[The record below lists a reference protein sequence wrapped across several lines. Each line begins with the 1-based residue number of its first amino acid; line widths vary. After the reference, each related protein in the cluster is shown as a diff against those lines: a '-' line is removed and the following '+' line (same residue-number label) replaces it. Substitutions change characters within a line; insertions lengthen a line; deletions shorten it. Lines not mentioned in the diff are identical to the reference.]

1 MRILIVL
8 FCILASPVVAHELW
22 IEPADYQ
29 VQSFENVVAGIKNG
43 EDFEGAQLAYL
54 PRDFEHFVILGAN
67 QGVGVVSRIGDRP
80 AIDQAAPASG
90 LNIIVYESKPA
101 TISYDSFE
109 KFKDFAIK
117 HGVDDIAKT
126 HFARGLSSGRF
137 AEVYTRYSKALVSVG
152 NARGADRHIGLEAE
166 LVALENP
173 YLLRGATDI
182 RVQLFFNGAPLP
194 ESQVEMY
201 SKASSGELRASV
213 HYTDADGIAILPI
226 VAGSEYMLNAV
237 IFRQPLERHIDP
249 NAVWETLW
257 ANLTFAVPN

>member
-1 MRILIVL
+1 M
-8 FCILASPVVAHELW
+8 
-22 IEPADYQ
+22 
-29 VQSFENVVAGIKNG
+29 
-43 EDFEGAQLAYL
+43 
-54 PRDFEHFVILGAN
+54 
-67 QGVGVVSRIGDRP
+67 
-80 AIDQAAPASG
+80 
-90 LNIIVYESKPA
+90 YESKPA